1 KNSASHYVGTGPE
14 ILASLDGSHV
24 DYLIAGLGTAGSSR
38 GTGTYLKE
46 DNSNLKL
53 VGVVARKGQL
63 IPGIRSSDEMYE
75 VGLFDKSIYTDIVE
89 VDGNGAIEGVL
100 TLCRRLGIMAG
111 PSSGAAY
118 MAALAYLQQIDGT
131 VSETRNA
138 VFIICDRVEKY
149 VSYLQKLRPDIFGLG
164 NRKPSPL
171 QLTRSQANH
180 AQQISVEEAQR
191 WLAGGASPP
200 CLVVD
205 LRGPIAFRASHIPG
219 SVNMR
224 S

>member
-1 KNSASHYVGTGPE
+1 
-14 ILASLDGSHV
+14 
-24 DYLIAGLGTAGSSR
+24 
-38 GTGTYLKE
+38 
-46 DNSNLKL
+46 
-53 VGVVARKGQL
+53 
-63 IPGIRSSDEMYE
+63 
-75 VGLFDKSIYTDIVE
+75 
-89 VDGNGAIEGVL
+89 
-100 TLCRRLGIMAG
+100 
-111 PSSGAAY
+111 
-118 MAALAYLQQIDGT
+118 LAYLQQIDGT

-224 S
+224 SDKLDEDCQFVVPFSKSLRVLFVCPTGEESMCFAAFLGE